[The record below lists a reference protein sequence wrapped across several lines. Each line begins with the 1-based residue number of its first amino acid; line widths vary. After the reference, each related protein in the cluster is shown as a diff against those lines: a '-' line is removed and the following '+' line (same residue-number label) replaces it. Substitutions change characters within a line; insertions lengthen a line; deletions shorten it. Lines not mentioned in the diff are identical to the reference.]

1 MAEGLLER
9 TVAPRGA
16 ELLWADLA
24 AHAAH
29 DLNNHLTSVLG
40 KSEIALMS
48 PDPARWQ
55 RGLEEVLE
63 AGQQARSLV
72 ADLQRLARWQLGA
85 EGGVPAPDLLGL
97 VVRLAGRRARRAGVT
112 LEMSGTGSLADSRLA
127 ARFALVTWRLV
138 ERALLALE
146 AGTDAEL
153 PPWRL
158 EATAGPGTDC
168 AITLHHPGG
177 PAVLPGLLEAAE
189 ALEGAGEPPADW
201 AAVVELCRDLG
212 ATLAPGDHGF
222 HLRMV

>member
-9 TVAPRGA
+9 VVAPRGA

-40 KSEIALMS
+40 KAEIALMS

-72 ADLQRLARWQLGA
+72 ADLQRLARWQLGV

-112 LEMSGTGSLADSRLA
+112 LEMSGSGSLADSRHA
-127 ARFALVTWRLV
+127 ARLALLAWQLV
-138 ERALLALE
+138 ERAIGALE
-146 AGTDAEL
+146 AGTADEV
-153 PPWRL
+153 PPWRF
-158 EATAGPGTDC
+158 EAVAGPGTDC

-177 PAVLPGLLEAAE
+177 PAVLPGLSDAAA
-189 ALEGAGEPPADW
+189 ALDGAGGPPADW
-201 AAVVELCRDLG
+201 SGIVELCRDLG
-212 ATLAPGDHGF
+212 ATLAPADHAF
-222 HLRMV
+222 HLRT